1 MHRYRNHEV
10 RANGRL
16 PNVLTTRSPRL
27 ADDAPLRQLLAENG
41 FESLEAGF
49 RTYFAAFF
57 AISGSREL
65 RSCRAVSPFSLK
77 PRSRRNTVRRCE
89 ALLRLP

>member
-16 PNVLTTRSPRL
+16 PNVLTTRSLRL

-49 RTYFAAFF
+49 RTYFASILRHF
-57 AISGSREL
+57 GKSRI
-65 RSCRAVSPFSLK
+65 A
-77 PRSRRNTVRRCE
+77 
-89 ALLRLP
+89 